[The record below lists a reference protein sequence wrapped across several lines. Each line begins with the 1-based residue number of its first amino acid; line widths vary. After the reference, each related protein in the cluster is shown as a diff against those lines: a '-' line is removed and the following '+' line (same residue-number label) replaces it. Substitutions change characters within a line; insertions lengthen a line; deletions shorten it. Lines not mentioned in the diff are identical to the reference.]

1 MADPG
6 LDVLECGHELA
17 AGTMNHTHQT
27 HVGVDSMMKISI
39 AFLAAMSLA
48 GSGCHKDQH
57 KGGESIARMT
67 ELKNKMCA
75 CKDKTCSDKVS
86 GELVAWKQA
95 QDKPGDKPAPLSEED
110 DKKLEAVTE
119 ELTQCLLKLELPG
132 GSGTA
137 GPAGAAEAPGG
148 SGATMG
154 SGSPAAGSAAGTA
167 PSGGSAA
174 AGSAH

>member
-1 MADPG
+1 
-6 LDVLECGHELA
+6 
-17 AGTMNHTHQT
+17 
-27 HVGVDSMMKISI
+27 MMKISI